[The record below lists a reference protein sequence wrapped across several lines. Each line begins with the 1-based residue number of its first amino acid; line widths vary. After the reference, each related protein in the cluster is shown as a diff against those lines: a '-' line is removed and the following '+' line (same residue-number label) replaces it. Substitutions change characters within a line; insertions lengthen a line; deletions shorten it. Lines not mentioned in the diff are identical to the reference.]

1 MPGFIERAK
10 SSWNA
15 FFNKDPTANEA
26 PAYGYTVS
34 SSRPDRLRITH
45 SNERSVVGP
54 IYNRIAVDVAS
65 LDFRHAKV
73 NDNGQFVD
81 TINDE
86 LNDVLTLNANLDQTS
101 DDLIRDAVMSM
112 FDEGVV
118 AIFPAKATADPW
130 LTDSFKVQTAR
141 VGTITQWYPNKV
153 KVDAY
158 NEATGNHQEIMI
170 PKRSTCIIQNPFYH
184 IMNAPNSNLKRLVT
198 KMNLL
203 DQIDAKTASPKL
215 DLIIQLPYSIKTKTR
230 EDQAERRRE
239 SLVEQLR
246 GSELGIGYID
256 GTEKIT
262 QLNRSIESTLPAEI
276 EKLKQELYAQLGL
289 TPEVFNGTANE
300 STMLN
305 YYTRTIE
312 PIASAI
318 VLEMRRKWLSK
329 TARSQNQSIV
339 FFRDPFKLVP
349 ISNIAEITEKLI
361 TSEVVTANEM
371 RGVIGLKPSGDPR
384 ADQLMNP
391 NINPAADNPV
401 SGEGTEEDV
410 PVEDSY

>member
-1 MPGFIERAK
+1 
-10 SSWNA
+10 
-15 FFNKDPTANEA
+15 
-26 PAYGYTVS
+26 
-34 SSRPDRLRITH
+34 
-45 SNERSVVGP
+45 
-54 IYNRIAVDVAS
+54 
-65 LDFRHAKV
+65 
-73 NDNGQFVD
+73 
-81 TINDE
+81 
-86 LNDVLTLNANLDQTS
+86 
-101 DDLIRDAVMSM
+101 
-112 FDEGVV
+112 
-118 AIFPAKATADPW
+118 
-130 LTDSFKVQTAR
+130 
-141 VGTITQWYPNKV
+141 
-153 KVDAY
+153 
-158 NEATGNHQEIMI
+158 
-170 PKRSTCIIQNPFYH
+170 
-184 IMNAPNSNLKRLVT
+184 
-198 KMNLL
+198 MNLL

-401 SGEGTEEDV
+401 SGEGTEEEV
-410 PVEDSY
+410 PMEESY